1 MRPSTLL
8 PAVLSI
14 LTTTQAAIK
23 TSIYIDQ
30 IPAYSSL
37 APCAENR
44 VSAVVRAQASGCGDE
59 QQLTSFSCFCVE
71 QYSHI
76 SSVISTAVQDYCAA
90 QATTL
95 TASATAPLP
104 EVTSAI
110 EVFNSYCARST
121 ELAWYPATASIT
133 TAPSA
138 TPAVSSA
145 ISTSTSAP
153 QESSSKSVPV
163 AAIAAPVVIGVLAIA
178 GVVGLLFFLRRRK
191 AAAKLEKEN
200 PYAPPTYA
208 DESRGTAHGDVHEL
222 LSPTHEHEVP
232 GDTVKYRYELES
244 RPAELEGDRGRKQ

>member
-76 SSVISTAVQDYCAA
+76 SSVISTAVQDYCGA

-121 ELAWYPATASIT
+121 ELAWCKKRPHYVQHREADIEQIKIIVQTQRLPQS
-133 TAPSA
+133 PQLRQLHLQS
-138 TPAVSSA
+138 PRR
-145 ISTSTSAP
+145 SAP
-153 QESSSKSVPV
+153 QHRHLKS
-163 AAIAAPVVIGVLAIA
+163 
-178 GVVGLLFFLRRRK
+178 RR
-191 AAAKLEKEN
+191 AN
-200 PYAPPTYA
+200 P
-208 DESRGTAHGDVHEL
+208 S
-222 LSPTHEHEVP
+222 
-232 GDTVKYRYELES
+232 
-244 RPAELEGDRGRKQ
+244 Q